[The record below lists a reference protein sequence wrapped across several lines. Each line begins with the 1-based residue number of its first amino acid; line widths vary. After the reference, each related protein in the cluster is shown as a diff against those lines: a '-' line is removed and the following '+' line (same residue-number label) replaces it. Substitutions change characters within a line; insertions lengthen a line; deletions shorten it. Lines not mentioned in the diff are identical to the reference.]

1 MTFCTTQEKRGTNN
15 SKNGTVELFHKR
27 VKCWGVFH
35 SVTMSNEG
43 NRKCTEAK
51 KRTTGTEGDL
61 PKGVVS
67 ERTRGSREL
76 AAPAMM
82 VIDAFTIQMPQTAQQ
97 IKRLSCRVVKYNNS
111 THTHPCSVLSEIQLL
126 FDFFGVP
133 WGGGCS
139 HPFTIPQAGYTA
151 VLLVHI
157 WECVNR
163 G

>member
-111 THTHPCSVLSEIQLL
+111 THTHIPAQFCQRFSFCLTSLVSLGEEAVPILSRFLKLDTLLCCLCTYGSV
-126 FDFFGVP
+126 
-133 WGGGCS
+133 
-139 HPFTIPQAGYTA
+139 
-151 VLLVHI
+151 
-157 WECVNR
+157 
-163 G
+163 